1 MSDVPTGQIVGVIV
15 SLVGSAFFSSSETAL
30 TSLGLAKAEQIVSSK
45 ENGEADALK
54 LWIEK
59 PREVLTT
66 ILIGNNIVNV
76 TASALAT
83 SISVWALEGVKL
95 DFINPIAV
103 AVGVM
108 TLLLLSF
115 GEITPKTLA
124 RTHRETIAVP
134 FMRVLRICYF
144 FFYPAT
150 WVFVR
155 MTEFVARLTGSSLD
169 RAGPHV
175 SEEDIEYMVELGG
188 REGSISEDRQ
198 ALLHSVFNFADTV
211 TREVMVPR
219 TEVTAVPDTITL
231 DELTQI
237 ILHAGHSRMPVYEG
251 DIDEIIGVIHVKDLF
266 GIMRTLEKRDEFS
279 VRDVLRDVAF
289 VPETKP
295 IDQLMREMQVLRSH
309 MAVVVDEFG
318 GVEGIVTLE
327 DIIEEF
333 FGEIWDEHD
342 REREADYIKLGPL
355 TFRLDARMSLDEV
368 GELFDIEIPEDDDY
382 DTLGGFISKHT
393 GEVSA
398 IGTHVLKWGL
408 LFKVVESDKKR
419 IRKVRAEWVGIDD
432 VNGDA
437 NEGERASG

>member
-1 MSDVPTGQIVGVIV
+1 MSDVPTGQIVGVIA
-15 SLVGSAFFSSSETAL
+15 SLIGSAFFSSSETAL
-30 TSLGLAKAEQIVSSK
+30 TALGLAKAEQIVSSQ
-45 ENGEADALK
+45 ENGEADALR

-83 SISVWALEGVKL
+83 SISAWALSGVNL
-95 DFINPIAV
+95 GFINPIAI

-124 RTHRETIAVP
+124 RAHRETIAVP
-134 FMRVLRICYF
+134 FMRALKLCYVI
-144 FFYPAT
+144 FYPAT

-155 MTEFVARLTGSSLD
+155 MTEIVARLTGSPLD
-169 RAGPHV
+169 HAGPHV

-198 ALLHSVFNFADTV
+198 ALLHSVFDFADTV

-237 ILHAGHSRMPVYEG
+237 ILQAGHSRMPVYEG

-266 GIMRTLEKRDEFS
+266 GIMRTLERRDEFS

-342 REREADYIKLGPL
+342 REREADYVKLGPL
-355 TFRLDARMSLDEV
+355 TFRLDARMGLDEV

-398 IGTHVLKWGL
+398 IGTQLSKWGL

-419 IRKVRAEWVGIDD
+419 IRKVRAEWVG
-432 VNGDA
+432 VEDA
-437 NEGERASG
+437 NDDLSEGERASG